1 MLVRREMRLSERD
14 GRHSCLV
21 SKVFLVNFFLTH
33 KELFR
38 DAIGGSTLAFRIRPR
53 VYLILC
59 LIESGDLL
67 I

>member
-1 MLVRREMRLSERD
+1 MIVRREIRLSGRD

-38 DAIGGSTLAFRIRPR
+38 DAIGGIALALRIRPR
-53 VYLILC
+53 VHLILC
-59 LIESGDLL
+59 LIETGDLFM
-67 I
+67 